1 MIKFNPKILSSNH
14 DSAEH
19 NDIWD
24 KVFRSGRSKFCG
36 KIYLDTLEYFFSFNI
51 VLIR

>member
-1 MIKFNPKILSSNH
+1 MIKFNLKILSSNH

-36 KIYLDTLEYFFSFNI
+36 KIYLGTLEYFFSFNI